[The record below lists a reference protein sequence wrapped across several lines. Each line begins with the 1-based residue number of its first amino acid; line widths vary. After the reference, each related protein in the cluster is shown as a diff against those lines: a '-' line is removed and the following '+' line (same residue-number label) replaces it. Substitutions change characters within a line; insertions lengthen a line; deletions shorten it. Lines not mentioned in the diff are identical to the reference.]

1 MGHETDDPG
10 DDLVDELSELLARAR
25 VGDPKASEALFV
37 RVYAH
42 LRSLA
47 GTYFRGKAASHTL
60 QPTAL
65 VHEAFL
71 RLMRR
76 DGGWEDRNHFIA
88 VAATAMRQILT
99 DHARRRS
106 ADKRGGG
113 QAHLSLG
120 DWLPGDAAVRGDAGA
135 VDALAMDDALKQLA
149 LMSPRQ
155 VRIVELRCFGGLT
168 VEEAAEVLS
177 LSRATVEREWRLAR
191 AWLRSALLAGDA
203 GGDDDGA

>member
-1 MGHETDDPG
+1 MSESDHDPG
-10 DDLVDELSELLARAR
+10 AADEVSALLGRARA
-25 VGDPKASEALFV
+25 GDASASEALFV
-37 RVYAH
+37 RVYGQ

-47 GTYFRGKAASHTL
+47 GSYFRGKAASHTL

-71 RLMRR
+71 RLVRQA
-76 DGGWEDRNHFIA
+76 GGWEDRNHFIA

-99 DHARRRS
+99 DHARRRG

-113 QAHLSLG
+113 QAHLSLA
-120 DWLPGDAAVRGDAGA
+120 DWLPADGAPRGDAGA
-135 VDALAMDDALKQLA
+135 VDVLAMDTALQELA
-149 LMSPRQ
+149 RLSPRQ
-155 VRIVELRCFGGLT
+155 LRIVELRCFGGLT

-191 AWLRSALLAGDA
+191 AWLRKALLESGGAAGDA
-203 GGDDDGA
+203 DGP